1 MWSFIRESLVVVFRC
16 DFPET
21 YKGDVNCLAIGLS
34 RKLVLLVLILEVAD
48 IVVADADRSIVLAI
62 ELTARLRQID
72 HLIDVSHFDSSRI
85 TLNELILRE

>member
-1 MWSFIRESLVVVFRC
+1 M
-16 DFPET
+16 
-21 YKGDVNCLAIGLS
+21 NCFAIGLS
-34 RKLVLLVLILEVAD
+34 RKLVLLVLILEVAN

>member
-16 DFPET
+16 DFPEA
-21 YKGDVNCLAIGLS
+21 YKSDVNCFAIGLS
-34 RKLVLLVLILEVAD
+34 RKLVLLVLILEVAN

-62 ELTARLRQID
+62 ELTARLRQIY
-72 HLIDVSHFDSSRI
+72 HLVDVSHLDSSRI